1 MSRDTVSD
9 AAGQEPSDGATPQA
23 LHTTTG
29 QLKKLKRS
37 GMIVVRMPK
46 IGEMAWDGGGLEKE
60 RKILCLICNV
70 FQNEM

>member
-37 GMIVVRMPK
+37 GMVVVRMPK
-46 IGEMAWDGGGLEKE
+46 IGEMAWDGGGT
-60 RKILCLICNV
+60 
-70 FQNEM
+70 